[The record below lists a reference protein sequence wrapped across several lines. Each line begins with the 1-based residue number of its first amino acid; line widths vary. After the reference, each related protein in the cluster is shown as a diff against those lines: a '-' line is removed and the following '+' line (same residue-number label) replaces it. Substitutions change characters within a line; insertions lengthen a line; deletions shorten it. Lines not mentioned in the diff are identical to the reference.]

1 MKRLLNL
8 WGSAPKLHFFFYVE
22 LTSVLFSQDFL
33 FNLFL
38 SLVSLNA
45 QRSQD
50 LLLNIFPWNALSA
63 ELLVTHEQ
71 FRGSRRAGMS
81 LNEMT

>member
-1 MKRLLNL
+1 M
-8 WGSAPKLHFFFYVE
+8 
-22 LTSVLFSQDFL
+22 LFSQDFL
-33 FNLFL
+33 FYLFL